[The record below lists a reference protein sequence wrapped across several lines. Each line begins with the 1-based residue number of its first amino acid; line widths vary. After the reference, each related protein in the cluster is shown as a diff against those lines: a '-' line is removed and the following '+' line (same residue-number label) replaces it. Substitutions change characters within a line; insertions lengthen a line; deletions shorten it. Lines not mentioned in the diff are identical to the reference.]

1 MKEFRTMDLE
11 MFLSILNMKLRDSK
25 SEFEDICFD
34 LNLDVLEV
42 NTYLDEMGYVLK
54 NRRLERV

>member
-42 NTYLDEMGYVLK
+42 ITYLDEMGYVLK